1 MEQRVWVETLQE
13 LLRHYLPPLQSSP
26 AVNAGSLIAFIAGLC
41 LVFRGWKSERMVVS
55 LFALILGAWLG
66 HQVSRLAGTPGPI
79 SAALGAVLLTLI
91 AYRTYKAWLAVGS
104 VLVLF
109 TLAVIFQLGRGDLQ
123 RYLPTFDQASARIQ
137 EDGLSRLPSLKEQA
151 AEFDPDWRNLA
162 EQIKEKVVAQLKDLG
177 PAGWLLP
184 VAAAILGGLLAYW
197 ALRAFSVIWL
207 GFVGAVI
214 TVFGVATFLC
224 VHWPNLRTAQI
235 AHPQIPAA
243 VAIGL
248 WLLGLI
254 YQAKQVRLP
263 KNKARQPAQDNDKS

>member
-55 LFALILGAWLG
+55 LFAVILGAWLG
-66 HQVSRLAGTPGPI
+66 YQVSRLAGTPGPI

-123 RYLPTFDQASARIQ
+123 RYLPTFDQASARIR
-137 EDGLSRLPSLKEQA
+137 EDGLSRLPSLQEQA
-151 AEFDPDWRNLA
+151 AEFNPDWRNLA
-162 EQIKEKVVAQLKDLG
+162 GQIKEKVVAQLKNLG

-224 VHWPNLRTAQI
+224 AHWPDLRTAQI

-263 KNKARQPAQDNDKS
+263 KNKARQPAQDSDKS

>member
-26 AVNAGSLIAFIAGLC
+26 AVNAGSLIALIAGLC

-55 LFALILGAWLG
+55 IFALILGAWLG

-79 SAALGAVLLTLI
+79 SAALGAIILTLL

-109 TLAVIFQLGRGDLQ
+109 TFAVFFQLGRGDLQ
-123 RYLPTFDQASARIQ
+123 RYLPTFDAASARIQ

-162 EQIKEKVVAQLKDLG
+162 GQIKEKVVEQLKNLG

-184 VAAAILGGLLAYW
+184 VAAAILGGLLAFW

-207 GFVGAVI
+207 GFVGAIIAVL
-214 TVFGVATFLC
+214 GVATFLC
-224 VHWPNLRTAQI
+224 AHWPSLRTAQI

-243 VAIGL
+243 TAIGL

-263 KNKARQPAQDNDKS
+263 KNKGRKTAQDSDKS